1 MANNFLRK
9 TSRDIGANLTVVGN
23 YTVPANVGAVIV
35 GLCLSNTTTSDIEAN
50 VAIDNGLSSYYIVNN
65 APITDGSSLV
75 VAGRDQKIILQTGDS
90 VKINSSAADSIDV
103 VMSIMETDGV
113 GFTDDKFT
121 FNKTISANTENYDLK
136 EDAMASGWDGTSIL
150 IANVTISSNVYVWS
164 SNVDVPGFDA
174 RGIPSESTISIVN
187 DGYIIGK
194 GGVGAGTTFG
204 ESSPVGFGGNAMAIS
219 SNVTITNNGYIAG
232 GGGGGGSVTGSGG
245 GGGAG
250 GGTGGGAGGNNN
262 LGGALGQEGTNSAG
276 GSTGGGGG
284 RILPGIGG
292 ANASVTGVT
301 TGNAAP
307 GGGGGSGGGGGVS
320 LGISPASSGKYSY
333 FSSGAGGGG
342 GWGASGGVGYFGT
355 ISNINPTSITARSG
369 KGGNA
374 NIAGAGG
381 SVTGASVFSNSGGAG
396 GYAVA
401 LNGYSVTW
409 AATGTRYGAIS

>member
-150 IANVTISSNVYVWS
+150 LANVTINSNVYVWS
-164 SNVDVPGFDA
+164 SDTSVPGFNA
-174 RGIPSESTISIVN
+174 TGIPSESTINIVN

-194 GGVGAGTTFG
+194 GGIGSGRRANNLIYPAGA
-204 ESSPVGFGGNAMAIS
+204 GGNAISIS
-219 SNVTITNNGYIAG
+219 SNVNITNNGYIAG
-232 GGGGGGSVTGSGG
+232 GGGGGGRGVSGNATG

-250 GGTGGGAGGNNN
+250 GGESSDETAGGAVGQIGNSPITGNAA
-262 LGGALGQEGTNSAG
+262 GAS
-276 GSTGGGGG
+276 GG
-284 RILPGIGG
+284 RILPGVGG
-292 ANASVTGVT
+292 PSVTAGRASAGVDSR
-301 TGNAAP
+301 P
-307 GGGGGSGGGGGVS
+307 GLPGGSG
-320 LGISPASSGKYSY
+320 SSGGAEVAASAAQSGRHSY
-333 FSSGAGGGG
+333 VRSGGGGGG
-342 GWGASGGVGYFGT
+342 GWGASGGGGNFAFF
-355 ISNINPTSITARSG
+355 SNIPTTTITASS
-369 KGGNA
+369 
-374 NIAGAGG
+374 GAGG
-381 SVTGASVFSNSGGAG
+381 SANSSGSFGEPGGGVETGAQGGR
-396 GYAVA
+396 AVA

>member
-1 MANNFLRK
+1 MKN
-9 TSRDIGANLTVVGN
+9 IGFIGLGKLGLECAEVFAEH
-23 YTVPANVGAVIV
+23 YTVRGYDIYPR
-35 GLCLSNTTTSDIEAN
+35 TS
-50 VAIDNGLSSYYIVNN
+50 
-65 APITDGSSLV
+65 
-75 VAGRDQKIILQTGDS
+75 DS
-90 VKINSSAADSIDV
+90 VKVRSTDDASIDV
-103 VMSIMETDGV
+103 VMSVLETASA
-113 GFTDDKFT
+113 GFTDDTFT

-187 DGYIIGK
+187 DGYIIGQ
-194 GGVGAGTTFG
+194 GGGGAGTTFG
-204 ESSPVGFGGNAMAIS
+204 ESSPAGFGGNAMAVS

-232 GGGGGGSVTGSGG
+232 GGGGGGSVTGAGG

-250 GGTGGGAGGNNN
+250 GGKGGGANVSSN

-342 GWGASGGVGYFGT
+342 GWGASGGFGQYGV

-381 SVTGASVFSNSGGAG
+381 SVTGVTVSSSSGGAG